1 MAFVPE
7 VANWEEGIYQFEETD
22 VLQGGPNG
30 IDNLPSKQIANRL
43 LWLKALAESLG
54 NEKLNLS
61 ALASQAEAVAGTD
74 NAKWMSPLRV
84 AQAIAALA
92 TTVAATETV
101 AGKVELATNAET
113 VTGTDTARAT
123 HPAGVKA
130 AINAA
135 IANLVN
141 AAPGTLDTLNELA
154 VALGNDPNFAATMA
168 AQLASKQPA
177 DATLTALASL
187 ATGANKLI
195 YSTGA
200 DSFALTD
207 LSVFARTLIDD
218 PDAATARQTLGAAAA
233 TDAVPA
239 GTVIFVASASA
250 PTGYL
255 KANGASLSRVTYS
268 ALFAVIGTTFGAAD
282 AASFNLPDLRGEF
295 IRGFDDSRGVDAG
308 RALGTYQADSL
319 KSHTHGIGAAQ
330 TSGSNLANNER
341 TIYPDNIAN
350 STLFSQATGGSETRP
365 RNISLLACIK
375 F

>member
-7 VANWEEGIYQFEETD
+7 SANWEPGIYQFEESD
-22 VLQGGPNG
+22 VVQGGPNG

-54 NEKLNLS
+54 NDKLNLS
-61 ALASQAEAVAGTD
+61 ALASQAQATAGTD
-74 NAKWMSPLRV
+74 NATWMSPLRV

-92 TTVAATETV
+92 TVAAASETV

-113 VTGTDTARAT
+113 VTGTDTVRAT

-177 DATLTALASL
+177 DATLTALAAL

-195 YSTGA
+195 YATGA
-200 DSFALTD
+200 DAFALTD
-207 LSVFARTLIDD
+207 LSAFARTLIDD
-218 PDAATARQTLGAAAA
+218 ADAATCRTTLGLGDVSTKSVAIDFAAQLTTAGYQKLPSGLLLQWGLYTGSNS
-233 TDAVPA
+233 TDV
-239 GTVIFVASASA
+239 TVTFPLAF
-250 PTGYL
+250 PTGCL
-255 KANGASLSRVTYS
+255 TIMTSRGYT
-268 ALFAVIGTTFGAAD
+268 
-282 AASFNLPDLRGEF
+282 AASGT
-295 IRGFDDSRGVDAG
+295 IGYGVGIAISQTQAKFRNSDAG
-308 RALGTYQADSL
+308 QGYFYLA
-319 KSHTHGIGAAQ
+319 IGH
-330 TSGSNLANNER
+330 
-341 TIYPDNIAN
+341 
-350 STLFSQATGGSETRP
+350 
-365 RNISLLACIK
+365 
-375 F
+375 